1 MLRNFVT
8 FGNDKKQIKT
18 LNLTTMRKFFS
29 IISATMFLFSVSAF
43 TSAAQQTPELQ
54 KEVELLK
61 KADKKMQSGLAKC
74 VKDMKVMNQKTEENL
89 KNLNIQIIAL
99 KTNVDTLESH
109 VNLFKTELTKKQD
122 LLNSKIQNISIRL
135 WLCVLI
141 LLIIAAYIFFGV
153 IGAIKKNKATVEAKM
168 LNDREAFELAIK
180 RSEKEFTE
188 KIHALEDKLAG
199 LKK

>member
-1 MLRNFVT
+1 
-8 FGNDKKQIKT
+8 
-18 LNLTTMRKFFS
+18 MRKFFS

-43 TSAAQQTPELQ
+43 NMAAQQAPELQ
-54 KEVELLK
+54 KEVEQLK
-61 KADKKMQSGLAKC
+61 KADKKLQSGIAKC
-74 VKDMKVMNQKTEENL
+74 AKDMKVMNQKTEESL
-89 KNLNIQIIAL
+89 KNLNNQLITL

-141 LLIIAAYIFFGV
+141 LLLIASYIFFGV
-153 IGAIKKNKATVEAKM
+153 IGAIKKNKVTVEAKM
-168 LNDREAFELAIK
+168 FNDREAIELIIK
-180 RSEKEFTE
+180 KSEKDFND
-188 KIHALEDKLAG
+188 KLHALEEKIAA

>member
-1 MLRNFVT
+1 
-8 FGNDKKQIKT
+8 
-18 LNLTTMRKFFS
+18 MRKFFS

-43 TSAAQQTPELQ
+43 NIAAQQAPELQ

-61 KADKKMQSGLAKC
+61 KADKKMQSGIAKC
-74 VKDMKVMNQKTEENL
+74 SKDLKVMSQKTEESL
-89 KNLNIQIIAL
+89 KNLNIQINAL

-109 VNLFKTELTKKQD
+109 VNLFRTELTKKQD

-141 LLIIAAYIFFGV
+141 LLLIAAYIFFGV
-153 IGAIKKNKATVEAKM
+153 IGAIKKNKATLEAKM

-180 RSEKEFTE
+180 KSEKEFNDKLHT
-188 KIHALEDKLAG
+188 LEDKLAG